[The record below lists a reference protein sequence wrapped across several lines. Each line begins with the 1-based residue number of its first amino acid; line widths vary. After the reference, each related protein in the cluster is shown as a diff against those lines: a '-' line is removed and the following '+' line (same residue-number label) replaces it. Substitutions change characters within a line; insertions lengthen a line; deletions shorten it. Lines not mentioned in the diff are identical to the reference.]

1 MELGSGV
8 LDDAFRAARSVIA
21 KHPGPSPV
29 WIQVGADNGE
39 RAPRLRS
46 RSLRV
51 DPDDDALAE
60 LQKLFGPANVR
71 LIRVV
76 SVGAEN
82 GFGR

>member
-1 MELGSGV
+1 MI
-8 LDDAFRAARSVIA
+8 D
-21 KHPGPSPV
+21 KHPGASPV

-51 DPDDDALAE
+51 DPGAEALTE
-60 LQKLFGPANVR
+60 LQKLFGHANVKLVR
-71 LIRVV
+71 TVTAE
-76 SVGAEN
+76 AEN